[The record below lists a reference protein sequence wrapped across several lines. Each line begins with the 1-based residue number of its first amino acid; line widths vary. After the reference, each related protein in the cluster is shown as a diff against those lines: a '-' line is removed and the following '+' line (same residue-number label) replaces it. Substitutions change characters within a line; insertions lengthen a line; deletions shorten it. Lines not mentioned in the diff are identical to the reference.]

1 MGVSHDV
8 IQQIRPFQGGIFDW
22 AIAEPRNSVLPVE
35 AVDTGDAVYS
45 KKRQESRVSSKPG
58 ENKVGDVVQLV
69 RTLP

>member
-45 KKRQESRVSSKPG
+45 KKRQENQGFPANPVKTKLG
-58 ENKVGDVVQLV
+58 
-69 RTLP
+69 T